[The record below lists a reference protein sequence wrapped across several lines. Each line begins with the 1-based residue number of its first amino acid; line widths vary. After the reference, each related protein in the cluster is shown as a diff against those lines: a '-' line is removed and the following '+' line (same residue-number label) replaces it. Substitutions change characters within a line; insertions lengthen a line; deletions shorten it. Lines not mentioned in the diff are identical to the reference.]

1 MLIRIVTAIVVTL
14 CLAGSGT
21 AAPPNHNGWTRIT
34 ITPRCR
40 QMLAPPPFAN
50 LDGTTEKQPRY
61 PKYLWWN
68 PATAKSMAYK
78 DSRTFI
84 SFYVES
90 DGRHVAAIGPDGKL
104 LWVRNPFEDQNLCPY
119 RNARPVISELATTE
133 ISSGMAD
140 VMQSRG
146 MNPSHKFLEI
156 KFDSSQFGVLDETTG
171 DFFFAGQ
178 N

>member
-1 MLIRIVTAIVVTL
+1 MLIRIIAAILVTL
-14 CLAGSGT
+14 GLAESGT

-40 QMLAPPPFAN
+40 QILAPPPFVN

-68 PATAKSMAYK
+68 PATAKPMAYK

-90 DGRHVAAIGPDGKL
+90 DGRHVAAMDPDGKL

-119 RNARPVISELATTE
+119 RNARPVIRVLATTE
-133 ISSGMAD
+133 ISSEMAG
-140 VMQSRG
+140 VIQSRG
-146 MNPSHKFLEI
+146 MNPRHTFLEI
-156 KFDSSQFGVLDETTG
+156 KFDSSQFGVIDESTG
-171 DFFFAGQ
+171 NFLFEGQ